1 MLTMLRSS
9 ALSPSPRPPRTAQQL
24 AVALDDLARR
34 CASGE
39 SLAAAF
45 FASPR
50 VAELAPTFDP
60 TVNAL
65 QRGATLAEALQQQP
79 SGPASLALVVH
90 VLHLCAR
97 VGGNVSESLDRAAA
111 TLRERDAAEQERIAQ
126 SAQSR
131 LSARVLTLVP
141 LGFAGFTLLTNA
153 QGRAFM
159 FTPFG
164 MVCAGIGVLLNLTGA
179 RVMSRVIRG
188 AR

>member
-1 MLTMLRSS
+1 MLSKLRSS
-9 ALSPSPRPPRTAQQL
+9 SSSSSPPTTQQL

-45 FASPR
+45 LASPR
-50 VAELAPTFDP
+50 VTELAPTFDP
-60 TVNAL
+60 TMHAL
-65 QRGATLAEALQQQP
+65 QRGATLAEALQHQP

-90 VLHLCAR
+90 VLQLCAR

-111 TLRERDAAEQERIAQ
+111 TLRERDAAEQERLAQ
-126 SAQSR
+126 SAQAR
-131 LSARVLTLVP
+131 LSARVLTWVP
-141 LGFAGFTLLTNA
+141 LGFAAFTLLTNA

-164 MVCAGIGVLLNLTGA
+164 LVCAGLGVSLNLIGA

-188 AR
+188 NP

>member
-1 MLTMLRSS
+1 MLIRRRSS
-9 ALSPSPRPPRTAQQL
+9 RSAPPRTSQQL

-45 FASPR
+45 LASPR

-97 VGGNVSESLDRAAA
+97 LGGNVSESLDRAAA

-179 RVMSRVIRG
+179 RAMSRVIRG